1 MSQFVPYLVLSS
13 DAFSLLVSASGKG
26 IWSGDNE
33 KRMVGRLREAVWANY
48 SSNTFSLWDFSICTR
63 GKKGRENE
71 EITPSID
78 AYTEKQTWHR
88 LWMFVFTEKCFQNP
102 QALGL
107 RYCLSW
113 TQTFAGFEKSNLP
126 LRTET
131 LQWRFLHNNPVFINR
146 RQCLL
151 KYVQL
156 KTQEVDSQ
164 SNSRQAGDSCNSAHG
179 KGLKALKLF
188 KQASQLTSR

>member
-13 DAFSLLVSASGKG
+13 DAFSLLVSGSGKG
-26 IWSGDNE
+26 VWSGDNE
-33 KRMVGRLREAVWANY
+33 KRMVGRLSKAVWANY

-63 GKKGRENE
+63 GKKRGENE

-88 LWMFVFTEKCFQNP
+88 LQLFVFTEKCFQNP
-102 QALGL
+102 HALGS
-107 RYCLSW
+107 RHCLNW
-113 TQTFAGFEKSNLP
+113 TQTSAGFEKSNLP

-131 LQWRFLHNNPVFINR
+131 LQQWFLHNNPVFINR
-146 RQCLL
+146 RQRLVQYL
-151 KYVQL
+151 QL

-164 SNSRQAGDSCNSAHG
+164 SNSRQAGDSCNSAYG

-188 KQASQLTSR
+188 KQASQLT